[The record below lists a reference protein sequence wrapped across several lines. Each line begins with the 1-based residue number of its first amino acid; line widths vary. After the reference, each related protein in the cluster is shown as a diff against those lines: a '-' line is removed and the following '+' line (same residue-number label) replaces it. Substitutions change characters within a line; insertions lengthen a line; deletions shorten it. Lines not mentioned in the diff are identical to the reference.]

1 MLLLQINKWP
11 ASFVLRTLL
20 TIFFMLWLASVM
32 SQYEDNP
39 IEKQHKTSLKQPAN
53 NIVIEQLT
61 LPPVPTAKPQ
71 TSHLSAVSALVQR
84 SPEPALKK
92 VKQTPPADQQQIEGV
107 YKQLSDQGV
116 DIQIAWPQQAH
127 QQQEA
132 LDFMYQCAG
141 MQFAV
146 LNGNILNKVNH
157 TKVTPLSLGDYSDWI
172 RVAQGNLSQ
181 KEQHWLN
188 AYALTGTAIRLLPRE
203 IDFRLSQHLANALKG
218 APLVNLRANYQV
230 TNQTLLLNNIQLN
243 NQRIKGSWP
252 LYQGK
257 CD

>member
-1 MLLLQINKWP
+1 MVLLQNTHWS
-11 ASFVLRTLL
+11 ASSILRGLL
-20 TIFFMLWLASVM
+20 TIVFILWLASVM

-39 IEKQHKTSLKQPAN
+39 IEKKQKNSVKQPPN

-71 TSHLSAVSALVQR
+71 TSTVQELVHQ
-84 SPEPALKK
+84 SPEPALTK
-92 VKQTPPADQQQIEGV
+92 VKQTPAADKQQIEQV
-107 YKQLSDQGV
+107 YKQLSDQDI

-127 QQQEA
+127 QQQAA

-146 LNGNILNKVNH
+146 LKGNNITKVNQL
-157 TKVTPLSLGDYSDWI
+157 KLSDYSDWI
-172 RVAQGNLSQ
+172 RVAQGNLSK

-188 AYALTGTAIRLLPRE
+188 AYALTGTPIRLFPRE
-203 IDFRLSQHLANALKG
+203 IDFRLSHHLANTLKG
-218 APLVNLRANYQV
+218 SPLVNLRANYQV
-230 TNQTLLLNNIQLN
+230 INQALLLNNIQLN
-243 NQRIKGSWP
+243 NQTIKGSWP